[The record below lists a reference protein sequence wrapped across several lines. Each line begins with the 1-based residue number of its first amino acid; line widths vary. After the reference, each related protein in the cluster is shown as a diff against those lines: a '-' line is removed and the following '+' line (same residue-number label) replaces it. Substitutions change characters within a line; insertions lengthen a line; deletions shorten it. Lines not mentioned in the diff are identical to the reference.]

1 MDGLEEKLSEKKALF
16 MSSVRAFL
24 SSKEKDKFIDCMING
39 TAYFNEAEKM
49 VGSSKLQGKHKDGLW
64 VTDLAESCEAI
75 LDSYLI
81 HIEFI
86 KSHHEDMMGEIYKP
100 PKLHALSSMQRM
112 VKMYCENGSAS
123 ELRRRFIEANLPT
136 KGFDVAHKDD
146 IDVGSKYVTLGIGC
160 VLVIAS
166 FICAMIIDDPSQ
178 FKIFI
183 IRSTFAVG
191 CAALASFIPG
201 WVKVN
206 INGFVKAGGA
216 IAIILIFYFFNPP
229 AMLIG

>member
-1 MDGLEEKLSEKKALF
+1 MIDLEEKLSEKKALF
-16 MSSVRAFL
+16 ILSLREFL
-24 SSKEKDKFIDCMING
+24 SLKNKDNFINCMVNG

-49 VGSSKLQGKHKDGLW
+49 VSNSNLKGAHNNGFY
-64 VTDLAESCEAI
+64 VTDLAESCESI
-75 LDSYLI
+75 LDSYLR

-86 KSHHEDMMGEIYKP
+86 KSHYEDMMGECYEP

-112 VKMYCENGSAS
+112 VKMHCEKQSAS
-123 ELRRRFIEANLPT
+123 ILRQRFIDANLPI
-136 KGFDVAHKDD
+136 KGFDVTHRDD
-146 IDVGSKYVTLGIGC
+146 IDVTNKYITLGIGA
-160 VLVIAS
+160 VLVIMS
-166 FICAMIIDDPSQ
+166 FAFAMFMDNPSQ

-191 CAALASFIPG
+191 CAALASFVPG
-201 WVKVN
+201 WINVN
-206 INGFVKAGGA
+206 INGFIKAGGA

>member
-1 MDGLEEKLSEKKALF
+1 MDNLEEKLSAKKALF
-16 MSSVRAFL
+16 ISSVRKFL
-24 SSKEKDKFIDCMING
+24 SSKNRDNFIDCMING

-49 VGSSKLQGKHKDGLW
+49 VGNSKLQGKHNDGLW

-75 LDSYLI
+75 LESYLL

-86 KSHHEDMMGEIYKP
+86 KSHHEDMMGESYKEP
-100 PKLHALSSMQRM
+100 NLHALSSMQRM
-112 VKMYCENGSAS
+112 VKMYCQKESS
-123 ELRRRFIEANLPT
+123 SHLRERFLKANLPT
-136 KGFDVAHKDD
+136 KGFDVAHRDD
-146 IDVGSKYVTLGIGC
+146 IDTANKYITLSIGS
-160 VLVIAS
+160 VLVIMS
-166 FICAMIIDDPSQ
+166 FAFAMFMDNPSY

-191 CAALASFIPG
+191 CAALASFVPG
-201 WVKVN
+201 WINVNVK
-206 INGFVKAGGA
+206 GYVKAGGA